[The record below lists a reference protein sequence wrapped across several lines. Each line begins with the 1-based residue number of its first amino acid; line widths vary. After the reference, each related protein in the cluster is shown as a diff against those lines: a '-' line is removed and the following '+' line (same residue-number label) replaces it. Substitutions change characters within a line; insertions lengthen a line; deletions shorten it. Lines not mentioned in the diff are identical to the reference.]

1 MQKPD
6 NQNQNQ
12 IHFASGLPVLNI
24 INKNQNVNQ
33 RNRKQPRKCTNKSA
47 AQAVTVASLSAGIVP
62 PVNSDDIAGS
72 LVQHHIAFP
81 VDQSQGKDKNEVP
94 DEAFDL
100 QPFMEALSA
109 AMDYFFKNIVAF
121 FRQNSVYGQA
131 QVTTDIILTRQPD
144 LLPSSNNKYRWGKIT
159 MNDMKTLRHAYFSI
173 KYREL
178 LEAMQFI

>member
-1 MQKPD
+1 MYPAAISCLEVPYSHSAQDKKPAD
-6 NQNQNQ
+6 RPTSTPEPEDRNQNQNQ

-81 VDQSQGKDKNEVP
+81 VDQS
-94 DEAFDL
+94 
-100 QPFMEALSA
+100 
-109 AMDYFFKNIVAF
+109 
-121 FRQNSVYGQA
+121 
-131 QVTTDIILTRQPD
+131 
-144 LLPSSNNKYRWGKIT
+144 
-159 MNDMKTLRHAYFSI
+159 
-173 KYREL
+173 
-178 LEAMQFI
+178 

>member
-1 MQKPD
+1 
-6 NQNQNQ
+6 
-12 IHFASGLPVLNI
+12 
-24 INKNQNVNQ
+24 
-33 RNRKQPRKCTNKSA
+33 
-47 AQAVTVASLSAGIVP
+47 
-62 PVNSDDIAGS
+62 
-72 LVQHHIAFP
+72 
-81 VDQSQGKDKNEVP
+81 
-94 DEAFDL
+94 
-100 QPFMEALSA
+100 MEALSA
-109 AMDYFFKNIVAF
+109 AMDCFFKNSIVAF